1 MRIKSNPVRPTE
13 QAYAL
18 LLTLV
23 FMAISLMLLA
33 SVGTWATSESTLTAR
48 NNAYNSAVGAA
59 EAATEVVIAQTSRD
73 FLHQALSANT
83 STYASVLPGNYVPD
97 GWPADYQCS
106 DGLGNK
112 NQTDIRCKGWQQW
125 TNLDS
130 EFVGLYVMITTYEIT
145 SNARRLTGSYPV
157 AAGVRQSI
165 QFTSVPIFQYAIF
178 YTLDLEINPGPPMI
192 VTGKTH
198 GNADVY
204 LAPQDTLEFVDSVSV
219 VGNIYFNRSTNDATG
234 GSKTA
239 PIFDST
245 YGQSS
250 SMTLPVGTDN
260 NPSNIVQILDPPPFG
275 EDPSSALGRE
285 RFYNKS
291 DLIIITTNNLVTVQ
305 FNDYEDGSK
314 FTVIPTNSPSGSGNS
329 GYSFVKTNALF
340 YDPREGKQ
348 VMGTDIDIAALTNW
362 LAGSGFSLNLL
373 AQAKMGHSINSI
385 YVDDQRPALG
395 KLPAV
400 RVINGQYLPSSGMTI
415 ATPDPLYIKGNFNA
429 PDLTVGSTN
438 TSMTAP
444 ASLVSDSITIL
455 SPQWDDSW
463 NSSTPLSA
471 RGATDATVNA
481 AFLSGIVQSVT
492 VDDQAHYSGGVEN
505 FPRFL
510 EDWSKS
516 TLTYNGSMVVMFSSR
531 YATNFWIAPGTYYNP
546 PTRKWA
552 FDQNF
557 LSVNK
562 LPPATPQVRKLQRGN
577 WSVVAVS
584 DN

>member
-33 SVGTWATSESTLTAR
+33 SVGQWATSESTVTAR

-73 FLHQALSANT
+73 FLHQALSANA
-83 STYASVLPGNYVPD
+83 STYSGVLPANFIPA
-97 GWPADYQCS
+97 GWPADYQFS
-106 DGLGNK
+106 DGHGNP
-112 NQTDIRCKGWQQW
+112 NQTDLLCKGWQQW

-130 EFVGLYVMITTYEIT
+130 DFAGLYGMITTYEIT
-145 SNARRLTGSYPV
+145 SNARRVTGPFSV
-157 AAGVRQSI
+157 AAGVRQGIQYTSI
-165 QFTSVPIFQYAIF
+165 PIFQYAIF
-178 YTLDLEINPGPPMI
+178 YSLDLEINPGPPMI

-204 LAPQDTLEFVDSVSV
+204 LAPNDTLEFVDSVSV
-219 VGNIYFNRSTNDATG
+219 AGNLYFNRSTNDATG
-234 GSKTA
+234 GSKTT
-239 PIFDST
+239 PIFDSAC
-245 YGQSS
+245 GKSS
-250 SMTLPVGTDN
+250 SMCLPVGTDN
-260 NPSNIVQILDPPPFG
+260 NPTNMVQILDLPPFG
-275 EDPSSALGRE
+275 EDPASALGRE

-291 DLIIITTNNLVTVQ
+291 DLIIIATNDTVTVQ

-314 FTVIPTNSPSGSGNS
+314 FTLIPTNIPSGSGSS
-329 GYSFVKTNALF
+329 GYSFVKTNVLF
-340 YDPREGKQ
+340 YDYREGTQ
-348 VMGTDIDIAALTNW
+348 VMGTEIDVAALTNW
-362 LAGSGFSLNLL
+362 LASDGSLLNLL

-385 YVDDQRPALG
+385 YVADQRPAAG

-400 RVINGQYLPSSGMTI
+400 RVVNGQYLPSSGLTI
-415 ATPDPLYIKGNFNA
+415 ATPGPLYVKGNYNA

-438 TSMTAP
+438 TAMTAP
-444 ASLVSDSITIL
+444 ASLVSDAITLL

-463 NSSTPLSA
+463 GASTPLSA
-471 RGATDATVNA
+471 RGAKDATVNA

-492 VDDQAHYSGGVEN
+492 VDAQAHYSGGVEN

-510 EDWSKS
+510 EDWSSS
-516 TLTYNGSMVVMFSSR
+516 TLTYNGSMVVMFASR
-531 YATNFWIAPGTYYNP
+531 YATNFWVAPGNYYNP

-562 LPPATPQVRKLQRGN
+562 LPPATPQVRKLQRGS
-577 WSVVAVS
+577 WSVVAAS

>member
-1 MRIKSNPVRPTE
+1 
-13 QAYAL
+13 
-18 LLTLV
+18 
-23 FMAISLMLLA
+23 
-33 SVGTWATSESTLTAR
+33 
-48 NNAYNSAVGAA
+48 
-59 EAATEVVIAQTSRD
+59 
-73 FLHQALSANT
+73 
-83 STYASVLPGNYVPD
+83 
-97 GWPADYQCS
+97 
-106 DGLGNK
+106 
-112 NQTDIRCKGWQQW
+112 
-125 TNLDS
+125 
-130 EFVGLYVMITTYEIT
+130 
-145 SNARRLTGSYPV
+145 
-157 AAGVRQSI
+157 
-165 QFTSVPIFQYAIF
+165 
-178 YTLDLEINPGPPMI
+178 
-192 VTGKTH
+192 
-198 GNADVY
+198 
-204 LAPQDTLEFVDSVSV
+204 
-219 VGNIYFNRSTNDATG
+219 
-234 GSKTA
+234 
-239 PIFDST
+239 
-245 YGQSS
+245 
-250 SMTLPVGTDN
+250 
-260 NPSNIVQILDPPPFG
+260 
-275 EDPSSALGRE
+275 
-285 RFYNKS
+285 
-291 DLIIITTNNLVTVQ
+291 
-305 FNDYEDGSK
+305 
-314 FTVIPTNSPSGSGNS
+314 
-329 GYSFVKTNALF
+329 
-340 YDPREGKQ
+340 
-348 VMGTDIDIAALTNW
+348 MGTDIDIAALTNW

-395 KLPAV
+395 ELPAV
-400 RVINGQYLPSSGMTI
+400 RVINGQYLPSSGLTI

-463 NSSTPLSA
+463 NSSTLLSA

-577 WSVVAVS
+577 WSMVAVS
-584 DN
+584 NN